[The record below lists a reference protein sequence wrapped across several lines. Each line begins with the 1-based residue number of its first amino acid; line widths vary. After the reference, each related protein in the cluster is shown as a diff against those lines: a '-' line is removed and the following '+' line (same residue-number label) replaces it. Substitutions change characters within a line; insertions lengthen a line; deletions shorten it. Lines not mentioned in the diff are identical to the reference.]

1 MTASVVRDCPH
12 WLTVTTYRNRILPGL
27 VALSLLYGNL
37 VGIVKTPE
45 KQTDYYDRSGCGFDP
60 NESIGFG
67 LRLGHD

>member
-1 MTASVVRDCPH
+1 
-12 WLTVTTYRNRILPGL
+12 
-27 VALSLLYGNL
+27 